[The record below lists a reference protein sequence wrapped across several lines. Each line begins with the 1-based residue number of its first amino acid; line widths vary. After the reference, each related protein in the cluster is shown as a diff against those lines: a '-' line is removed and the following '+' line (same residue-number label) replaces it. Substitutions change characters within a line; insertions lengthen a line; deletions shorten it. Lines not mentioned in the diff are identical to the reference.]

1 MKPSV
6 IFAGTPDFAA
16 AALNAIVA
24 AGFNVPLV
32 LTQPDR
38 PSGRGLKLQPSA
50 VKKAALT
57 HGLTVMQPTTLKT
70 AEIQAILENQ
80 QADVMVVAAYGLL
93 LPQAVL
99 NIPRYGCLNIH
110 ASLLPRWRGAAPI
123 QRAIEA
129 GDQETGVCIMQMD
142 AGLDTG
148 SVISRHKY
156 TIKTDDTASEVHDA
170 LMQLGADAI
179 VADLQ
184 QINQLQPIPQSET
197 GVTYAHK
204 LSKAEAQIN
213 WTRPAAEIVRK
224 IRAFNPVPGAW
235 TVWQDKPL
243 KIWRAKIVSYTGIPG
258 MVLHSNEHELIVA
271 CGKDSI
277 SIEEIQKAGSKAM
290 SVTAFQAGNIL
301 QQGTLLASAETDA

>member
-243 KIWRAKIVSYTGIPG
+243 KIRRAKAVSYTGIPG